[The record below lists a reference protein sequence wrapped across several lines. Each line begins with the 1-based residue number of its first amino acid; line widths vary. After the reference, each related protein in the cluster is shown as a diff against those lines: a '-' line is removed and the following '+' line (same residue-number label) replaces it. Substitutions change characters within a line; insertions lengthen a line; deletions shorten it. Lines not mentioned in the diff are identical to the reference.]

1 VLVTDN
7 TIKGKRSETIM
18 RFGAVTEEMLSN
30 PVYGFR
36 VLTTPDVIYSDEL
49 DVDKY
54 ESWMT
59 MLLVKITDSKG
70 KTKVYYKWY
79 IPIFSSE

>member
-1 VLVTDN
+1 
-7 TIKGKRSETIM
+7 
-18 RFGAVTEEMLSN
+18 
-30 PVYGFR
+30 
-36 VLTTPDVIYSDEL
+36 VIYSDEL

-79 IPIFSSE
+79 IPIFSSDENNLKIAAGLLRKI

>member
-1 VLVTDN
+1 MVL
-7 TIKGKRSETIM
+7 G
-18 RFGAVTEEMLSN
+18 
-30 PVYGFR
+30 
-36 VLTTPDVIYSDEL
+36 VLTPDVIYSDEL

-70 KTKVYYKWY
+70 RLRCT
-79 IPIFSSE
+79 ISGIFNIL

>member
-1 VLVTDN
+1 MVL
-7 TIKGKRSETIM
+7 GS
-18 RFGAVTEEMLSN
+18 S
-30 PVYGFR
+30 
-36 VLTTPDVIYSDEL
+36 TPDVIYSDEL

-79 IPIFSSE
+79 TSIFSSENQS

>member
-1 VLVTDN
+1 
-7 TIKGKRSETIM
+7 
-18 RFGAVTEEMLSN
+18 
-30 PVYGFR
+30 
-36 VLTTPDVIYSDEL
+36 VIYSDEL

-79 IPIFSSE
+79 IPIFSSDEN